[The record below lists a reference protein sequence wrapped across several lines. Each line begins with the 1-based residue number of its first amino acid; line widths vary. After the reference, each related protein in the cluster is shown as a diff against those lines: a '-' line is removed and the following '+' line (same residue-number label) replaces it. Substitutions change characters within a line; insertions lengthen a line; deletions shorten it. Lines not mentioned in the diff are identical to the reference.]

1 MSHFV
6 AIKKNGFD
14 TVTNQV
20 NPFRAHMHLILASIF
35 VWFKAEPEFPVF
47 SFSAR
52 WIVGQRAVWPFSTWR
67 QKQLIEAAA
76 KTDIEQQNTQSE
88 RMASIEHAHYGSM
101 HCQLMHEMS
110 DDWLT
115 DD

>member
-1 MSHFV
+1 MSAFV

-52 WIVGQRAVWPFSTWR
+52 WISGQRTVWPFSTWC
-67 QKQLIEAAA
+67 QKQLIDAAA
-76 KTDIEQQNTQSE
+76 KTDIQQLNTQSGV
-88 RMASIEHAHYGSM
+88 MATITTPHSVTIP
-101 HCQLMHEMS
+101 
-110 DDWLT
+110 
-115 DD
+115 